1 MIRVLLVDDH
11 PVVRA
16 GYGRLLEQAGGI
28 AVVGESASAE
38 EAYGLAF
45 ERRADVTV
53 TDLSM
58 PGGGGL
64 ELVRRLLARAPAARV
79 LIFSMHETE
88 TLVRR
93 ALDAG
98 ALGFVAKSAAPECL
112 VEAVRTVHHGRRY
125 VSPGLAPSLRLGRV
139 PREAETLAQLTER
152 EFALFRLLAQGH
164 PIAECA
170 RILNLSS
177 KTVSNYQS
185 QIKEKLGVATTAAM
199 AHLALRQGV
208 IGAAPPAP
216 LDLPEAAPLPP
227 PRATA
232 D

>member
-16 GYGRLLEQAGGI
+16 GYRRLLEQAGGI
-28 AVVGESASAE
+28 EVAGEAASAE
-38 EAYGLAF
+38 EAYAKAF
-45 ERRADVTV
+45 EIRADVTI
-53 TDLSM
+53 TDLGM
-58 PGGGGL
+58 PGSGGL

-98 ALGFVAKSAAPECL
+98 ALGYVAKSSPPECL
-112 VEAVRTVHHGRRY
+112 VDAVRTVHLGRRY

-139 PREAETLAQLTER
+139 PREAEVLAQLTER

-164 PIAECA
+164 SITECA

-208 IGAAPPAP
+208 IGAATPVPAPPA
-216 LDLPEAAPLPP
+216 DGTGSAAE
-227 PRATA
+227 
-232 D
+232 